1 MHACVAAG
9 VVLEWLMDTL
19 LDGRKMRAKLST
31 CTFAGPQ
38 NACQSLHVGTLMRVD
53 TRTRA

>member
-1 MHACVAAG
+1 MAAG
-9 VVLEWLMDTL
+9 VALEWLMDTL
-19 LDGRKMRAKLST
+19 FDGRKMRAKLSA
-31 CTFAGPQ
+31 CMFGGSQ